1 MTKYQF
7 IDKAFLVEERAN
19 PDMIADAVKNKR
31 VVEIAYQG
39 DLENAPGVRTIEPS
53 CFGKDK
59 RGRYVIRAWQRDG
72 ATVRGINPPPI
83 TKGWKWFLVSRISN
97 WNESSNVNF
106 TQKRPKFN
114 TKGDKHMSVIYAI
127 SNFAKEKPEVPGP
140 PSKPKPPQV
149 GVSKLRGEPVGKEY
163 IIGQKPKTRD
173 PKSRVLYLYPNG
185 VSKKDKRVRIAVSKS
200 LGRYAYQYSDKLQSA
215 LRAISKK
222 VADKGKE
229 MFIDLSGMTP
239 AEIEAFSKRSI
250 DVLESIQEQLDW
262 FLFERTLPVIRKRV
276 MTLTE
281 IFNLDANDYNEEE

>member
-97 WNESSNVNF
+97 WNESSNMNF
-106 TQKRPKFN
+106 TKKRPSFN

-127 SNFAKEKPEVPGP
+127 SNFAKEKPEVPGA
-140 PSKPKPPQV
+140 PSKPKPP
-149 GVSKLRGEPVGKEY
+149 GGAPIYPKGEPVGKEY
-163 IIGQKPKTRD
+163 IIGQKAKARD
-173 PKSRVLYLYPNG
+173 PQNKTIYLYPNG
-185 VSKKDKRVRIAVSKS
+185 SSGKRVRASLSKS
-200 LGRYAYQYSDKLQSA
+200 LDYDPFDSKLRSA
-215 LRAISKK
+215 LDTIADK
-222 VADKGKE
+222 VADKSKE
-229 MFIDLSGMTP
+229 MYIDLSGMTP
-239 AEIEAFSKRSI
+239 AEIISFSKRNI

-281 IFNLDANDYNEEE
+281 IFNLDANDYN

>member
-140 PSKPKPPQV
+140 PSKPKPP
-149 GVSKLRGEPVGKEY
+149 GGAPIYPKGKPVGKGYEK
-163 IIGQKPKTRD
+163 GQKAKARD
-173 PKSRVLYLYPNG
+173 PQNKTIYLYPNG
-185 VSKKDKRVRIAVSKS
+185 SSGKRVRTSLSKS
-200 LGRYAYQYSDKLQSA
+200 LDYDPLGDSKLNTA
-215 LRAISKK
+215 LDAIASK
-222 VADKGKE
+222 VADKSKE
-229 MFIDLSGMTP
+229 MYIDLSGMTP
-239 AEIEAFSKRSI
+239 AEIISFSKRNI

-281 IFNLDANDYNEEE
+281 IFNLDANDYN